1 MLAPEFLPVLG
12 GVGTYIVQIVKHFP
26 KDITIHVVT
35 PMRKRIGK
43 AEISSRDFD
52 YLAEFGSNVKV
63 HFICEAS
70 DTFFYNA
77 KFQYACLKKVP
88 ELIREEKIDLIHSH
102 TAHMPDLLLQFK
114 SLKTPVVT
122 TIHTTIKGQRNGSKN
137 SRIPFR
143 ALDLSEKV
151 TYLALPFLSVAESVY
166 FRKSRQ
172 YITVSHWMKNQI
184 LKQYPKIGESSIS
197 VIHNSV
203 DTKFFSPPKHNKK
216 DKIVL
221 ITGRL
226 VGSKGLNYLV
236 KAMPTILNEH
246 RDCKFVFIG
255 PGDYDY
261 LKCEIKRLG
270 VHEENV
276 NFVGYLKNPAS
287 ILEYYRSAAVYIA
300 PTLYENLPIR
310 ILEAMSCGLPVVAS
324 NVCAIPE
331 AIENGV
337 NGFLIEPR
345 SVKDI
350 GRVTCDLLS
359 DENLRSKVG
368 LEARR
373 TAMEKFDQKIC
384 AENTLQKYIQI
395 IDKSSD

>member
-1 MLAPEFLPVLG
+1 
-12 GVGTYIVQIVKHFP
+12 
-26 KDITIHVVT
+26 
-35 PMRKRIGK
+35 MRKRIGK

-203 DTKFFSPPKHNKK
+203 DTKFF
-216 DKIVL
+216 
-221 ITGRL
+221 G
-226 VGSKGLNYLV
+226 
-236 KAMPTILNEH
+236 
-246 RDCKFVFIG
+246 
-255 PGDYDY
+255 
-261 LKCEIKRLG
+261 
-270 VHEENV
+270 
-276 NFVGYLKNPAS
+276 
-287 ILEYYRSAAVYIA
+287 AV
-300 PTLYENLPIR
+300 
-310 ILEAMSCGLPVVAS
+310 C
-324 NVCAIPE
+324 
-331 AIENGV
+331 
-337 NGFLIEPR
+337 
-345 SVKDI
+345 
-350 GRVTCDLLS
+350 
-359 DENLRSKVG
+359 
-368 LEARR
+368 
-373 TAMEKFDQKIC
+373 
-384 AENTLQKYIQI
+384 
-395 IDKSSD
+395 